1 MADALGWGKPW
12 LQRERS
18 ACFNLNVVLR
28 LLVAIALDAGCAWA
42 IAFVV
47 YAAASGCTALGEL
60 ASCLEANGEKYV
72 LFLVAAGLMAA
83 PIVLLVVSLT
93 VFKKQAGPVWAKVD
107 ANYWDL
113 VAKLVRGA
121 CTGQCVKSGDAAPK
135 FCGRPL
141 VGACTGQ
148 CVKSGDAAPKFCGRP
163 LGWGEPW
170 LKEKHASVKKCGA
183 MLFVVLFWIYACC
196 IGALAWLATGCFH
209 GHSCKT
215 WWHIFL
221 VIVPGV
227 VVPVVVLFAS
237 KVWFN
242 TDLLATAIL
251 PVYWDSVAAV
261 VLGITKCTSKTGEKL
276 DIHFVDPNAIARREA
291 LAEKSTHAVGETID
305 FLMGSWVPSF
315 TVCDCGVPL
324 VALLE
329 GALFISFVCII
340 SSFVCSFIL
349 CLLFD
354 CGVPLVALLEVV
366 ALSVNLAEQIGLA
379 FVGEVAQN
387 AQFGVET
394 PHLDESDPSNMH
406 IMWLSVTF
414 GLVLGADDAKCVILD
429 YLPDKWPLVEYAVT
443 VAISVSQI
451 AFLPIFAP
459 NMSLPLWYWYAIL
472 PLEIA
477 NEVMLIVLAR
487 LEYPAVGSTTFCCCQ
502 EAEAQKGRRPQLR
515 DRVTLVASEADYWR
529 AQVRCV
535 LCSRSFDARE
545 RERRLPRALLRA
557 VARARAVCP
566 AYAPAHP
573 PRPTCDP
580 LHDSTTRFNLSSRVG
595 AGHVNRFQRRP
606 RRRERR
612 PQRRSV

>member
-113 VAKLVRGA
+113 VAKLVR
-121 CTGQCVKSGDAAPK
+121 
-135 FCGRPL
+135 
-141 VGACTGQ
+141 GACTGQ

-315 TVCDCGVPL
+315 TVC
-324 VALLE
+324 
-329 GALFISFVCII
+329 
-340 SSFVCSFIL
+340 
-349 CLLFD
+349 D